1 MLLTPAI
8 LDKHRT
14 GVKETESFEAA
25 FGPEG
30 LDFSDPNRDDEI
42 IEKAISANLDL
53 FWAAKKLL
61 TSGAHKAYLK
71 IIAPAQKIY
80 DGTIATASKAYN
92 ETIIST
98 YVAYNKTIASTREAY
113 YETEATAYRAYKQA
127 IIQAR
132 KAHLKAVATELL
144 TALRIGRN
152 W

>member
-71 IIAPAQKIY
+71 IIAPAQKTY
-80 DGTIATASKAYN
+80 D